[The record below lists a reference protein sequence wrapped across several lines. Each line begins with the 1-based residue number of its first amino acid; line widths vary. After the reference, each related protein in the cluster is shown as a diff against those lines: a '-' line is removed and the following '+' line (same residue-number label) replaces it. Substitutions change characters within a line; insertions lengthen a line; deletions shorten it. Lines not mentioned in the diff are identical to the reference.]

1 MSQDRRSLEARLM
14 EIKYASRY
22 VLLAELLEKCKE
34 PITKSELFYELKTSY
49 SQYRRL
55 LRFALQKGLLKKQD
69 STYHIT
75 SKGLQYIKK
84 LNELLSILEG

>member
-1 MSQDRRSLEARLM
+1 MSQDKRSLEARLM

-34 PITKSELFYELKTSY
+34 PVTKSELFYELKTSY

-55 LRFALQKGLLKKQD
+55 LRFALQKGLLEKQD
-69 STYHIT
+69 STYYVT